1 MLLICAQS
9 AKLDWQDLRFSQGQS
24 HNVKVTTSNSLF
36 LHCCKFNFH
45 FHFFTYLDLPSFQTK
60 FQLHLLPFE
69 LADHCKDLTMHCINY
84 ILFLAFIFL

>member
-24 HNVKVTTSNSLF
+24 HNVKITIPPLF
-36 LHCCKFNFH
+36 NFNFH
-45 FHFFTYLDLPSFQTK
+45 FHFFTYLGLPSFQTK